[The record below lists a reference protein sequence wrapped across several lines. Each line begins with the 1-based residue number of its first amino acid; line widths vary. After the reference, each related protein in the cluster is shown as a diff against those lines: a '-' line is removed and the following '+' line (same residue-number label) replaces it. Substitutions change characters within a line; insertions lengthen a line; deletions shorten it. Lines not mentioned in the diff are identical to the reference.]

1 MGSEMDEYISPNYD
15 TISTKQK
22 RELLELMQSS
32 LLNAFSEEDYNDI
45 LKVFQRII
53 ERLEGIDKG
62 E

>member
-1 MGSEMDEYISPNYD
+1 MDEYITINYE

-22 RELLELMQSS
+22 RDLLELMQSS

-62 E
+62 V

>member
-1 MGSEMDEYISPNYD
+1 MDEYITPNYD

-53 ERLEGIDKG
+53 ERLEAIDKG

>member
-1 MGSEMDEYISPNYD
+1 MEEYITPNYE

-22 RELLELMQSS
+22 RDLMELMQSS

-45 LKVFQRII
+45 LKVFQRVV
-53 ERLEGIDKG
+53 ERLESIEEG

>member
-1 MGSEMDEYISPNYD
+1 MDEYITTNYE

-53 ERLEGIDKG
+53 ERIEGTDKG

>member
-1 MGSEMDEYISPNYD
+1 MDEYITINYE

-53 ERLEGIDKG
+53 ERIEGIDKG

>member
-1 MGSEMDEYISPNYD
+1 MDEYITINYE

-53 ERLEGIDKG
+53 ERIEGTDKG